1 MYFQPIKY
9 KKAKH
14 MIKVNI
20 GAVILKYKDGDKPS
34 GKCDWYEYSSP
45 GIECPKS
52 FADAISA
59 S

>member
-1 MYFQPIKY
+1 
-9 KKAKH
+9 

-34 GKCDWYEYSSP
+34 GKCSWHKYSSP
-45 GIECPKS
+45 GTECPKS